1 MVSVPLPC
9 RYVRTYAKIINQAIK
24 HQASNADRR
33 TGTSQV
39 TMVQSINTKALV
51 TLASVVRRPYL
62 AAPHVRV
69 ATISDVNYTA
79 LRDQC
84 GIRAVVFDK
93 DNTLTAPYAT
103 EVHPNAEVGLRSALD
118 VFGHSNVAILS
129 NSAGTKD
136 DPGYEDAG
144 RIEKEMGIAVI
155 RHDEKKPGGLEEV
168 MKHFGDDIS
177 DPSQLCMVG
186 DRLLTDVVFGNL
198 FGMLTVHC
206 DPLCSGEENKDDNKV
221 ASVVRSGENTIMY
234 GNWVGGRAIR
244 RRTMAHAVWPGE
256 EKCPLVLNSGDASDV
271 AESCDN
277 DNAATDS
284 NVELN

>member
-1 MVSVPLPC
+1 
-9 RYVRTYAKIINQAIK
+9 
-24 HQASNADRR
+24 
-33 TGTSQV
+33 
-39 TMVQSINTKALV
+39 MVQSINTKALV
-51 TLASVVRRPYL
+51 TLASVIRRPYL
-62 AAPHVRV
+62 AAPHVHV

-79 LRDQC
+79 MKEKC
-84 GIRAVVFDK
+84 GIKAVVFDK

-118 VFGHSNVAILS
+118 VFGQSNVAILS

-136 DPGYEDAG
+136 DPGYEDAE

-198 FGMLTVHC
+198 YGMLTVHC
-206 DPLCSGEENKDDNKV
+206 DPLCTGEENKNDNKV
-221 ASVVRSGENTIMY
+221 ASVVRTGENSIMY
-234 GNWVGGRAIR
+234 GNWFGGRAIR
-244 RRTMAHAVWPGE
+244 KRTMTHAAWPGE
-256 EKCPLVLNSGDASDV
+256 EKCPLILSAGDASDK
-271 AESCDN
+271 AEICN
-277 DNAATDS
+277 DAVDAATAAGTDA
-284 NVELN
+284 ELN